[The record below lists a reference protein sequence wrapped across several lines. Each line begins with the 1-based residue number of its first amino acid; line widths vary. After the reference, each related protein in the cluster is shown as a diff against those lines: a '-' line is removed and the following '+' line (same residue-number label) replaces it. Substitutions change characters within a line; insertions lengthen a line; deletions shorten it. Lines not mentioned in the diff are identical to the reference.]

1 MNEVRTK
8 MFFDDEN
15 TGQAKKACSYTQGA
29 PTSMTDATITMTKAE
44 SLFSSSVAMSEVQR
58 TTSQRQNLVYPTSA
72 STDGGGPD
80 SFSVRTRKFAIQ
92 FAA

>member
-1 MNEVRTK
+1 MIMK
-8 MFFDDEN
+8 KLFDDEKP
-15 TGQAKKACSYTQGA
+15 GQAKKSCSYRHNA
-29 PTSMTDATITMTKAE
+29 PTSMTDATVTMTNAE